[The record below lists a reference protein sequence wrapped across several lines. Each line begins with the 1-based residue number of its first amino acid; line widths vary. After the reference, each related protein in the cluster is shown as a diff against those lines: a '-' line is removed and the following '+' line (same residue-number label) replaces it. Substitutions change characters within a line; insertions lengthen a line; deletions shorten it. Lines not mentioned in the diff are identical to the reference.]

1 MMINRDTEDK
11 RESRKE
17 EKEEKEPRNTATLY
31 ICTVPRA
38 MTDSHVFVLL

>member
-1 MMINRDTEDK
+1 MMVNRDTEA
-11 RESRKE
+11 RRMSEKE

-38 MTDSHVFVLL
+38 ATTSHVFI